1 MVEPKSLEANNEVYE
16 LAKPQG
22 GITWGPWIGIHDKIN
37 EGNFVYVSSN
47 ATIVYENWNSGE
59 PNSYMG
65 REEDC
70 VIMGPKPRKW
80 YDAPCEDEQ
89 SFVCEKSGELTII
102 ES

>member
-65 REEDC
+65 TEEDC
-70 VIMGPKPRKW
+70 TMMGQNGKW
-80 YDAPCEDEQ
+80 YDAPCG
-89 SFVCEKSGELTII
+89 SKLPFVCEKSGEVTTI

>member
-1 MVEPKSLEANNEVYE
+1 MFEPKSLEANNEVSE
-16 LAKPQG
+16 LAE
-22 GITWGPWIGIHDKIN
+22 WVWIGIHDQIN